1 MVHFGG
7 SSYLHAMD
15 REKADELNLSTR
27 SLGTSARMGDVLQSL
42 KGELSAGAT
51 HVELVF
57 SGKGKGS
64 LQGQNV
70 NPEMFDKVKREE
82 IRQLAKL
89 NDTSLSTHA
98 SVAVSGVAGFAE
110 NKFSDRAQKEALIE
124 IKRTID
130 FAAATAEG
138 GAVVVHTSEFPREV
152 KDKRFKLGPEGQE
165 VIYLADKNSGQI
177 ISVNKSQKLL
187 LPQWERDKNGNYVDT
202 NGKPIH
208 EFHNFEDRVP
218 IVDKSDNV
226 QFQEV
231 TFEDVK
237 QDVALWNKHNPHE
250 KPKNAEK
257 EFLFIQH
264 FQQLQAEEPRLY
276 EYQREYKRMDT
287 LSKEFKKDIDA
298 WKVLEKETPKEKQE
312 NLRAAFE
319 GIYQK
324 KLQGAGIELK
334 KDERPSEALA
344 AFSNRIER
352 EARKF
357 REGYVGLQRHRK
369 ELEKT
374 YASVDHIE
382 TVGLERSAKAF
393 AEAGIYA
400 YQLEK
405 QKGLKKSL
413 FVSPENLF
421 AEWGYGAH
429 PDELRDL
436 IQASRKEM
444 TEQLVKK
451 GTSKNE
457 AKKIAE
463 DHIKA
468 TFDIAHA
475 NTLAKYFESDP
486 KLTPDEKKKEFDK
499 WLLGKVGELQK
510 DNIIGHVHMSDNFG
524 YFDEHLNIGGGNA
537 PIREFLKVL
546 KDKKYEGDLVI
557 EWGAQGPDEPSGA
570 TLAAWAEL
578 ARSPIYSVEG
588 VGPRWSELETG
599 GYFGR
604 ASSPF
609 LSVGKYATAMGKDW
623 QLWGYSEAPIE

>member
-42 KGELSAGAT
+42 KGELSSGAT

-237 QDVALWNKHNPHE
+237 QDVALWNK
-250 KPKNAEK
+250 
-257 EFLFIQH
+257 
-264 FQQLQAEEPRLY
+264 
-276 EYQREYKRMDT
+276 
-287 LSKEFKKDIDA
+287 
-298 WKVLEKETPKEKQE
+298 
-312 NLRAAFE
+312 
-319 GIYQK
+319 
-324 KLQGAGIELK
+324 
-334 KDERPSEALA
+334 
-344 AFSNRIER
+344 
-352 EARKF
+352 
-357 REGYVGLQRHRK
+357 
-369 ELEKT
+369 
-374 YASVDHIE
+374 
-382 TVGLERSAKAF
+382 
-393 AEAGIYA
+393 
-400 YQLEK
+400 
-405 QKGLKKSL
+405 
-413 FVSPENLF
+413 
-421 AEWGYGAH
+421 
-429 PDELRDL
+429 
-436 IQASRKEM
+436 
-444 TEQLVKK
+444 
-451 GTSKNE
+451 
-457 AKKIAE
+457 
-463 DHIKA
+463 
-468 TFDIAHA
+468 
-475 NTLAKYFESDP
+475 
-486 KLTPDEKKKEFDK
+486 
-499 WLLGKVGELQK
+499 
-510 DNIIGHVHMSDNFG
+510 
-524 YFDEHLNIGGGNA
+524 
-537 PIREFLKVL
+537 
-546 KDKKYEGDLVI
+546 
-557 EWGAQGPDEPSGA
+557 
-570 TLAAWAEL
+570 
-578 ARSPIYSVEG
+578 
-588 VGPRWSELETG
+588 
-599 GYFGR
+599 
-604 ASSPF
+604 
-609 LSVGKYATAMGKDW
+609 
-623 QLWGYSEAPIE
+623 